1 MKYYEEYLNEAISA
15 ERAKELYAMGRKV
28 AGEMGTHK
36 ASSSILTPETL
47 AKIKA
52 SIPQKALERRAL
64 LAKWHAA
71 SNGHDVE
78 LTNRLHDQILSLEKQ
93 IHGAIQA
100 VSKHDR
106 EVHLNTLVQR
116 SKQKAARQ

>member
-1 MKYYEEYLNEAISA
+1 MTTLGHRI
-15 ERAKELYAMGRKV
+15 
-28 AGEMGTHK
+28 AGEIKMGIK
-36 ASSSILTPETL
+36 AKGNILSSEALE
-47 AKIKA
+47 KIKA
-52 SIPQKALERRAL
+52 AIPEKRFEKRQL

-71 SNGHDVE
+71 LNGNNPE
-78 LTNRLHDQILSLEKQ
+78 LTKNLRDQILGLEKQ